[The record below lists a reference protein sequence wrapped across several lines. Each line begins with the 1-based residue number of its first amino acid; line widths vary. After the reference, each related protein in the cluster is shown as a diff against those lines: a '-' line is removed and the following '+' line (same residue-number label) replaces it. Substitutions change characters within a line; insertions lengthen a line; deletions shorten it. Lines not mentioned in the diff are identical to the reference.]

1 MLIFW
6 SLTLLCNQLRCNLLN
21 IVIKDSWD
29 GAEEEEEDII
39 AVDANTWRVRGTTPL
54 KDVEEALDMDLP
66 DEDYDTFGGLI
77 FDELGMIPEEGSNF
91 PPMELYGLQVKIER
105 IEARRILWTLV
116 CKLNPPAEL
125 NIHILQMLS

>member
-1 MLIFW
+1 
-6 SLTLLCNQLRCNLLN
+6 
-21 IVIKDSWD
+21 
-29 GAEEEEEDII
+29 
-39 AVDANTWRVRGTTPL
+39 
-54 KDVEEALDMDLP
+54 MDLP

-116 CKLNPPAEL
+116 CKLNPPAEEEGA
-125 NIHILQMLS
+125 SVSEKGRERKGKDDE

>member
-1 MLIFW
+1 M
-6 SLTLLCNQLRCNLLN
+6 
-21 IVIKDSWD
+21 
-29 GAEEEEEDII
+29 
-39 AVDANTWRVRGTTPL
+39 
-54 KDVEEALDMDLP
+54 EEALSLDLP

-116 CKLNPPAEL
+116 CKLNPPAEEAT
-125 NIHILQMLS
+125 SDSERSKEKRAKDDE